1 MVPFGI
7 FVAVLV
13 AARPSRVLREFTVAL
28 VGLYPAVLYRMTSP
42 LVLGGFDEHQ
52 HERTLLDLLHGSGLF
67 APNPM
72 LPISPHYPGLEL
84 FTGVGVRLTGVPVVL
99 AMILV
104 VLLCRLIL
112 VLAIY
117 HSALTVS
124 PSNRG
129 ASLVVIFYAVSPQF
143 YFFNSQFAYQTL
155 ALTLG
160 MGGIF
165 LLRRAQLAEG
175 AVAGRLT
182 LLGILAL
189 VATVVTHHLT
199 SWLVLAFLIAWTLVT
214 PRGQRKV
221 LTRTLAVMGICVL
234 TWTAVNADMLVG
246 YLGPLFSEALQG
258 FKALVGGAGS
268 RQLLSNSA
276 GPTVTPEWQ
285 KAALVLYAAF
295 CTGAAVT
302 CGLILLSRALRNRD
316 RKLGLLGLLTLAYPS
331 TLAAHLVTDAV
342 SMGDRASTFLFLP
355 LALSC
360 SLVIMRDPRLTRR
373 AARRPGR
380 VAYVSFASMMA
391 IIYMSAI
398 LLGAGPEWSF
408 LPGRYLVSADSR
420 TQDPETLA
428 AVRWAATH
436 LPPGSA
442 VTADRVPSS
451 LMASQTQLWPVTV
464 PAHGLEPISL
474 YFSSPW
480 GPYQTA
486 TVRGLHIRYI
496 YVDQRLATSLPYLGF
511 YFYPGET
518 PQPQRMSVADLT
530 KFAYVPGLKAVYH
543 HGPITIYDTSG
554 LGVTGESEGF
564 VGERS
569 MGLGTVGDAV
579 WGAVMAALILALRR
593 RLAWVV
599 SAAREAG
606 AVATGIAGMAITI
619 LVGGLFFGLRIMPG
633 PSFTV
638 GAVLTAV
645 IFLAIERADLRLV
658 PRIRLARRQD
668 FLVALGILACL
679 AGLAIG
685 LHAAW
690 ASDVSAVDAILRQ
703 VAAAKG
709 K

>member
-246 YLGPLFSEALQG
+246 YLGPLFSRGSTGVQSPRRWGWFADSSSVTQQG
-258 FKALVGGAGS
+258 LPSPRSGRRRLWSYG
-268 RQLLSNSA
+268 
-276 GPTVTPEWQ
+276 
-285 KAALVLYAAF
+285 AF

-342 SMGDRASTFLFLP
+342 SMGDRALQRFLFSHSRFP
-355 LALSC
+355 AL
-360 SLVIMRDPRLTRR
+360 
-373 AARRPGR
+373 
-380 VAYVSFASMMA
+380 
-391 IIYMSAI
+391 
-398 LLGAGPEWSF
+398 
-408 LPGRYLVSADSR
+408 
-420 TQDPETLA
+420 
-428 AVRWAATH
+428 
-436 LPPGSA
+436 
-442 VTADRVPSS
+442 
-451 LMASQTQLWPVTV
+451 
-464 PAHGLEPISL
+464 
-474 YFSSPW
+474 
-480 GPYQTA
+480 
-486 TVRGLHIRYI
+486 
-496 YVDQRLATSLPYLGF
+496 
-511 YFYPGET
+511 
-518 PQPQRMSVADLT
+518 
-530 KFAYVPGLKAVYH
+530 
-543 HGPITIYDTSG
+543 
-554 LGVTGESEGF
+554 
-564 VGERS
+564 
-569 MGLGTVGDAV
+569 
-579 WGAVMAALILALRR
+579 
-593 RLAWVV
+593 
-599 SAAREAG
+599 
-606 AVATGIAGMAITI
+606 
-619 LVGGLFFGLRIMPG
+619 
-633 PSFTV
+633 
-638 GAVLTAV
+638 
-645 IFLAIERADLRLV
+645 
-658 PRIRLARRQD
+658 
-668 FLVALGILACL
+668 
-679 AGLAIG
+679 
-685 LHAAW
+685 
-690 ASDVSAVDAILRQ
+690 
-703 VAAAKG
+703 
-709 K
+709 